1 MMRSS
6 HEWQDFLRGAGAA
19 LADGE
24 VVHFGDPQSELRR
37 AAGSDIIADLS
48 HLSLITADGEAA
60 GSFLQGQLSNDIRL
74 VTATHSEIAAYCS
87 PQGRMFAIFR
97 VLLRDGVYF
106 LQLPASLMETTLKRM
121 KMFVLR
127 AKVTLAD
134 ADTEWVR
141 VGVSGP
147 NTPAILAEAG
157 LRLPGHN
164 DNCVTDGGLT
174 VLQISG
180 PAPRF
185 EIIGPSEAMERVWT
199 RLRARLAPV
208 GAAAWS
214 WLDIAAGIPVVL
226 PGTVEQFVPQMANLD
241 LVGGINFK
249 KGCYPGQE
257 IVARMHYLGRLKQRM
272 IRARVET
279 RKRPEPGAPVYAP
292 DFVGQSAGTIVDAQP
307 GPDDSFELLAVVQIS
322 SIRNGELHLDS
333 PSGPALQRLETP
345 YSIEPVSEPA
355 GTGT

>member
-1 MMRSS
+1 MRSS
-6 HEWQDFLRGAGAA
+6 HNWQDFLQRTGAV
-19 LADGE
+19 LTDGE
-24 VVHFGDPQSELRR
+24 VSHFGDPQSERR
-37 AAGSDIIADLS
+37 HVVGGDVIADLS
-48 HLSLITADGEAA
+48 HLSLICATGEDA
-60 GSFLQGQLSNDIRL
+60 GSFLQGQVSNDIRL
-74 VTATHSEIAAYCS
+74 VTATHSELAAYCS
-87 PQGRMFAIFR
+87 PQGRMFAVFR
-97 VLLRDGVYF
+97 VFMRDGVYF
-106 LQLPASLMETTLKRM
+106 LQLPASLTEPTLKRL

-157 LRLPGHN
+157 LALPGHN

-174 VLQISG
+174 VLQISE

-185 EIIGPSEAMERVWT
+185 EIIGLSEAMERVWT
-199 RLRARLAPV
+199 QLRARLAPV

-279 RKRPEPGAPVYAP
+279 GKRPEPGAPVYAP
-292 DFVGQSAGTIVDAQP
+292 DFVDQSAGTVVDAQP
-307 GPDDSFELLAVVQIS
+307 GPDGGFELLAVVQLS

-333 PSGPALQRLETP
+333 PSGPKLQRLEMP

-355 GTGT
+355 GAGR